1 MIPDS
6 YWQIARR
13 WFKLI
18 ALITVV
24 CIATAPWVLPPLIGA
39 SSSDDAFS
47 STGTLVVSHFVSPS
61 GLVEPGGGE
70 LDDEPV
76 AGYTTSLALYAGT
89 EQYLA
94 EVQMELA
101 EQQIILGRRT
111 IDGRLEVVANP
122 PLFRLELAASAATR
136 EEAQALV
143 RSASTA
149 LIAHADNE
157 ALRATMTIIAIL
169 EEEQQVYVDRLEVL
183 ETPPVSTALLVDV
196 ELQVIRAELKDITW
210 EKEVLLFNRNAPVS
224 MTSGPNTVLTE
235 ASTIPMQNL
244 LLLGAGLGLVL
255 GWIGAN
261 IAEHFASSPAGARTP
276 ATVRLG
282 DVTERLRID
291 PQLRRLTVRAGE
303 IERRAR
309 ALEGGSAH
317 LIGEP
322 PADSS

>member
-24 CIATAPWVLPPLIGA
+24 CVATAPWVLPPLIGA
-39 SSSDDAFS
+39 SSADDAFS
-47 STGTLVVSHFVSPS
+47 STGTLVVSHFVAPS
-61 GLVEPGGGE
+61 GLVQPGGGE
-70 LDDEPV
+70 LDDDPV

-94 EVQMELA
+94 EVQEELA
-101 EQQIILGRRT
+101 ERQIILGRRA
-111 IDGRLEVVANP
+111 IDDRLEVVANP
-122 PLFRLELAASAATR
+122 PLFRLELTASAATK
-136 EEAQALV
+136 EEAQALIG
-143 RSASTA
+143 SASAA
-149 LIAHADNE
+149 LIGRADNE
-157 ALRATMTIIAIL
+157 ELRATMTIIATL
-169 EEEQQVYVDRLEVL
+169 EEEQAVYVERLEEL
-183 ETPPVSTALLVDV
+183 ETPPVSTSLLTEL

-210 EKEVLLFNRNAPVS
+210 EKEVLLFNRTAPVS
-224 MTSGPNTVLTE
+224 LTSGPNTVLTE

-255 GWIGAN
+255 GWVGAN
-261 IAEHFASSPAGARTP
+261 IAEHFTSSPAGARTP

-303 IERRAR
+303 IEQRAR
-309 ALEGGSAH
+309 ALEGGSTN

>member
-1 MIPDS
+1 MIPEA

-13 WFKLI
+13 WVWLI
-18 ALITVV
+18 AIITAVS
-24 CIATAPWVLPPLIGA
+24 IATAPWVLPPLIGA

-47 STGTLVVSHFVSPS
+47 STGTLVVSHFISPS

-70 LDDEPV
+70 LDDDPV

-94 EVQMELA
+94 SVQEELA
-101 EQQIILGRRT
+101 ERQIILGRRA
-111 IDGRLEVVANP
+111 IDGQLEVLANP
-122 PLFRLELAASAATR
+122 PLFRLELVASAATR

-149 LIAHADNE
+149 LIARADGE
-157 ALRATMTIIAIL
+157 ALRATMTIIATL
-169 EEEQQVYVDRLEVL
+169 EEEQAVYVERLEEL
-183 ETPPVSTALLVDV
+183 ETPPVSTSLLVDV

-235 ASTIPMQNL
+235 ASSIPMQNL
-244 LLLGAGLGLVL
+244 LLLGAGMGLVL
-255 GWIGAN
+255 GWIAAN
-261 IAEHFASSPAGARTP
+261 IGEHFTSSPAAARAPTT
-276 ATVRLG
+276 ARLDG
-282 DVTERLRID
+282 FPERRRID
-291 PQLRRLTVRAGE
+291 PQLRRLTVRASE

-309 ALEGGSAH
+309 ALESGSPN